1 MRITRHGPKTAW
13 AAHAALLPMGVT
25 VLVAFVASIVWT
37 LRISLSNS
45 KMLPRNDWAGIDQY
59 VRLFGSDRWL
69 TALANVGLFGLFFIT
84 GAVVLG
90 FLLAVFIDQKVRF
103 EGVFRTVYLYA
114 YSMSFVACGVI
125 WQWMFNPALG
135 IQRSLRSWGW
145 EGARFDWIATQDMA
159 IYCIVI
165 CVLWHSAGLVMA
177 ILLAGLRG
185 IDDELWRAARIE
197 GIPRW
202 RYYLSIVL
210 PQLGP
215 PLATA
220 VVLLAVSVVKLFD
233 AVVAMT
239 NGGPG
244 DATDVPTKFIIDN
257 LFERQNIGLA
267 SAASATMLVTV
278 VIIAAPLLYMRS
290 RANAAAGRR

>member
-1 MRITRHGPKTAW
+1 
-13 AAHAALLPMGVT
+13 MGVT

-145 EGARFDWIATQDMA
+145 DSARFDWIATQDKA

-165 CVLWHSAGLVMA
+165 CVLWHSAGLAMA
-177 ILLAGLRG
+177 ILLA
-185 IDDELWRAARIE
+185 
-197 GIPRW
+197 
-202 RYYLSIVL
+202 
-210 PQLGP
+210 
-215 PLATA
+215 
-220 VVLLAVSVVKLFD
+220 
-233 AVVAMT
+233 
-239 NGGPG
+239 
-244 DATDVPTKFIIDN
+244 
-257 LFERQNIGLA
+257 
-267 SAASATMLVTV
+267 
-278 VIIAAPLLYMRS
+278 
-290 RANAAAGRR
+290 